1 MNEGIERRP
10 EKKDFRQLVG
20 EKLDVDWQS
29 YLEPR
34 KPDVSLVAS
43 KEVGEE
49 EDVAPLL
56 HSGETQPGVL
66 HSAPGSPR

>member
-1 MNEGIERRP
+1 MKGLREGLKR
-10 EKKDFRQLVG
+10 KTSGSWWVKNWMWTGNQ
-20 EKLDVDWQS
+20 

-34 KPDVSLVAS
+34 KPDISLVAS
-43 KEVGEE
+43 KEAGEE